1 MFKKL
6 MTIIAASVLAL
17 SLVACSDDKKTDAPP
32 PADTPTVKTVR
43 INFSHTM
50 APNSLSD
57 LAAKKFKE
65 IVEQK
70 SNGSIKVNVVSN
82 CGLSGGDLTKAI
94 EMVGAGDIDMHA
106 SAPTNA
112 ANFDPRFYI
121 FWMPFLF
128 EDSASLVKI
137 AESKEVLDTVNGW
150 FNPMGIHMAGL
161 HNAGA
166 RQISN
171 SEKVIRTPEDLR
183 AMNIRVPG
191 AQLFI
196 DCFRDSFHANP
207 TAMDFSEVYTALQQ
221 KTISGQENPI
231 SVFDSSKF
239 QEVQKYI
246 SLWDYVLDSTGW
258 YISQKTLDSKLS
270 DDQRKALLESASEA
284 IKWAEG
290 YLGTSEAEIL
300 AKLEKAGLTITK
312 LTPEEKLAFKEACA
326 PLYAKYEDIIG
337 KDVLDLFKKIA
348 SGK

>member
-1 MFKKL
+1 MWKKML
-6 MTIIAASVLAL
+6 TMAVVSVLSL
-17 SLVACSDDKKTDAPP
+17 SLLGCNDEKKADGAAAEAPK
-32 PADTPTVKTVR
+32 AVR
-43 INFSHTM
+43 LNFSHTM

-57 LAAKKFKE
+57 LGAKKFKE
-65 IVEQK
+65 LVEQR
-70 SNGSIKVNVVSN
+70 SNGSVKVNVVTN

-128 EDSASLVKI
+128 EDSASLVKV
-137 AESKEVLDTVNGW
+137 ADSKEIMDMVNDW
-150 FNPMGIHMAGL
+150 FKPMNIHLMGL

-171 SEKVIRTPEDLR
+171 SEKVIRTPADLKS
-183 AMNIRVPG
+183 MNIRVPG

-196 DCFRDSFHANP
+196 DCFRGSFAANP

-221 KTISGQENPI
+221 KTISGQENPV

-239 QEVQKYI
+239 NEVQKYL

-258 YISQKTLDSKLS
+258 YISQKTLDNKLS
-270 DDQRKALLESASEA
+270 PEQRKIVLESAAEA
-284 IKWAEG
+284 IKWAEN
-290 YLGTSEAEIL
+290 YLGDSEKQIL
-300 AKLEKAGLTITK
+300 AKLKGQGVEITT
-312 LTPEEKLAFKEACA
+312 LTPEEKKAFAEAVA
-326 PLYAKYEDIIG
+326 PLYTKYEGIIG
-337 KDVLDLFKKIA
+337 KDVMDKFKQVSTAK
-348 SGK
+348 

>member
-1 MFKKL
+1 MLKKL
-6 MTIIAASVLAL
+6 FALALAGVLAL
-17 SLVACSDDKKTDAPP
+17 SLAGCGDEKKAEGDSK
-32 PADTPTVKTVR
+32 PAAATVR
-43 INFSHTM
+43 FNFSHTM

-65 IVEQK
+65 LVEART
-70 SNGSIKVNVVSN
+70 NGTVKVNVVSN

-94 EMVGAGDIDMHA
+94 EMVGAGDIDMHI

-137 AESKEVLDTVNGW
+137 ADSQEIIDTVNTW
-150 FNPMGIHMAGL
+150 FKPMNIHMIGI

-171 SEKVIRTPEDLR
+171 SEKVIRTPEDLK

-196 DCFRDSFHANP
+196 DCFRDAFHANP

-239 QEVQKYI
+239 SEVQKYMT
-246 SLWDYVLDSTGW
+246 LWDYVLDSTGW
-258 YISQKTLDSKLS
+258 YLSQKTLDNKLNEE
-270 DDQRKALLESASEA
+270 QRKAVLESGMEA

-290 YLGTSEAEIL
+290 YLGES
-300 AKLEKAGLTITK
+300 EKAIIEKLKGQGMEITA
-312 LTPEEKLAFKEACA
+312 LTPEEKAAFKDACQ
-326 PLYAKYEDIIG
+326 PLYAKYENIIG
-337 KDVLDLFKKIA
+337 KDVLDLFKRV
-348 SGK
+348 GGN

>member
-1 MFKKL
+1 MFKKIL
-6 MTIIAASVLAL
+6 AFAAAGVLAL
-17 SLVACSDDKKTDAPP
+17 SLAGCGEEKKASGGSAAK
-32 PADTPTVKTVR
+32 PAASAVR
-43 INFSHTM
+43 LNFSHTM

-65 IVEQK
+65 LVEQK
-70 SNGSIKVNVVSN
+70 TNGSVKVNIVSN

-128 EDSASLVKI
+128 DNAASLTKI
-137 AESKEVLDTVNGW
+137 ADSKEVLDTVNTW
-150 FNPMGIHMAGL
+150 FKPMNIHLIGI

-171 SEKVIRTPEDLR
+171 SEKVIRTPADLK

-196 DCFRDSFHANP
+196 DCFRDCFYANP

-221 KTISGQENPI
+221 KTISGQENPV

-239 QEVQKYI
+239 GEVQKYI
-246 SLWDYVLDSTGW
+246 TLWDYVLDSTGW
-258 YISQKTLDSKLS
+258 YISQKTLDNKLNAE
-270 DDQRKALLESASEA
+270 QRAAVLECAGQA

-290 YLGTSEAEIL
+290 YLGDSEKQI
-300 AKLEKAGLTITK
+300 LEKLKGKGLEITA
-312 LTPEEKLAFKEACA
+312 LTPEEKKAFAEACK
-326 PLYAKYEDIIG
+326 PLYTKYETIIG
-337 KDVLDLFKKIA
+337 KNVFDLFKRVG
-348 SGK
+348 SN

>member
-1 MFKKL
+1 MLRKFFA
-6 MTIIAASVLAL
+6 IVGVLVL
-17 SLVACSDDKKTDAPP
+17 SLTGCSENKKEEGGSTSK
-32 PADTPTVKTVR
+32 PAAAVR
-43 INFSHTM
+43 FNFSHTM

-65 IVEQK
+65 LVEQRT
-70 SNGSIKVNVVSN
+70 NGTVKVNIVTN
-82 CGLSGGDLTKAI
+82 CGLSGGDLTKAL
-94 EMVGAGDIDMHA
+94 EMVGAGDIDMHI

-128 EDSASLVKI
+128 EDSASLVNI
-137 AESKEVLDTVNGW
+137 AGSKEIIDTVNTW
-150 FNPMGIHMAGL
+150 FKPMNIHMIGL

-171 SEKVIRTPEDLR
+171 SEKVIRTPGDLKS
-183 AMNIRVPG
+183 MNIRVPG

-196 DCFRDSFHANP
+196 DCFRDAFQANP

-239 QEVQKYI
+239 SEVQKYLT
-246 SLWDYVLDSTGW
+246 LWDYVLDSTGW
-258 YISQKTLDSKLS
+258 YLSQKTMANKLN
-270 DDQRKALLESASEA
+270 DEQRKAVLDCGMEA

-290 YLGTSEAEIL
+290 FLGESEKNI
-300 AKLEKAGLTITK
+300 LEKLKNQGLEVTA
-312 LTPEEKLAFKEACA
+312 LTPEEKKAFSDACQ
-326 PLYAKYEDIIG
+326 PLYGKYESIIG
-337 KDVLDLFKKIA
+337 KDVFDLFRRVGATK
-348 SGK
+348 

>member
-1 MFKKL
+1 MVKKL
-6 MTIIAASVLAL
+6 FAVVAAGALAL
-17 SLVACSDDKKTDAPP
+17 SLAACGGEDKKEGGAAK
-32 PADTPTVKTVR
+32 PAAAVR
-43 INFSHTM
+43 LNFSHTM

-65 IVEQK
+65 LVEER
-70 SNGSIKVNVVSN
+70 SGGSIKVNVVSN

-112 ANFDPRFYI
+112 ATFDPRFYI

-128 EDSASLVKI
+128 DDPASLAKI
-137 AESKEVLDTVNGW
+137 ADSKEVIDAVNGW
-150 FNPMGIHMAGL
+150 FKPMNIHLIGI

-171 SEKVIRTPEDLR
+171 SEKVIRTPEDLK

-196 DCFRDSFHANP
+196 DCFRDAFHANP

-221 KTISGQENPI
+221 HTISGQENPI

-239 QEVQKYI
+239 SEVQQYI
-246 SLWDYVLDSTGW
+246 TLWDYVLDSTGW
-258 YISQKTLDSKLS
+258 YISQKTLDGKLN
-270 DDQRKALLESASEA
+270 DEQRAIVLNSAAEA
-284 IKWAEG
+284 IQWAEG
-290 YLGTSEAEIL
+290 YLGESEKRI
-300 AKLEKAGLTITK
+300 LEKLAGQGMEITA
-312 LTPEEKLAFKEACA
+312 LSPEEKRAFAEVCA
-326 PLYAKYEDIIG
+326 PLYVKYEPIIG
-337 KDVLDLFKKIA
+337 KDVMDMFMRV
-348 SGK
+348 GGN